1 MDIDDYISDA
11 FDKMLGSKEKME
23 EWQKSQ
29 KAHQLAEEKLAKI
42 LTTKVNEMLDGR
54 YTARVVLY
62 PGKG

>member
-1 MDIDDYISDA
+1 MDIDNFIGDA
-11 FDKMLGSKEKME
+11 FDKKIASKAKME

-29 KAHQLAEEKLAKI
+29 KAHQLAEEALSKI
-42 LTTKVNEMLDGR
+42 LTKKVNEMLDGR